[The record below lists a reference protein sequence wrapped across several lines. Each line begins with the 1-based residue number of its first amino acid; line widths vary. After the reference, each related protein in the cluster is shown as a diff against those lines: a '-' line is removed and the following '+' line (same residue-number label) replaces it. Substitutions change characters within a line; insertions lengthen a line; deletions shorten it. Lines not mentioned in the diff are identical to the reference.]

1 MPDAEH
7 ERDEA
12 GEAPRPLGAV
22 PDAAGTWFRVWTTR
36 AKRVRVRLFEDD
48 RRAARDVELE
58 PRERGEFE
66 THLPAVG
73 AGALYKFVLDD
84 REVPDPYAR
93 FLPFGVHGPAE
104 VRAPARTP
112 PLRPPARLDRLCT
125 YELHVGTFTAEG
137 TIRAARAKLRDL
149 AALGVGALELMPL
162 AAFSGD
168 RGWGY
173 DGVAHYA
180 PHAPYGRPE
189 DLCGFVREAHEL
201 GLYVLVDA
209 VFNHFGPSGNYL
221 ASYAPEYFTAA
232 FSTPWG
238 DALDFG
244 EPHMRGYVLGAAR
257 MWLEEYGFD
266 GLRLDATHAIVDR
279 STPHIVRQI
288 ADLAHSLDP
297 ARLVIAEDARNESTL
312 VTDVGVDAVWA
323 DDFHHH
329 LRVLM
334 TGERDG
340 YYAAYEPAPA
350 ALAHAIERGWSYEGQ
365 AYAPWGRPRGT
376 SADALSPEQFVYC
389 IENHDQAGNRAFGER
404 LSQQVSVDAFCAA
417 STLLLF
423 LPMSPLLF
431 MGQEWGASTP
441 FLYFTQHDEEL
452 GALVSKG
459 RREEFKSFRA
469 FSDPKARDRIPDP
482 QARAT
487 FESSKLKWRERGL
500 PAHARVLRTVRE
512 LLRLRREDPVL
523 SEGCERKDLGARA
536 QGDLLV
542 VERSRRGGRRVLVA
556 NFTFRA
562 VVSPSGS
569 FGERLFSTADVSSG
583 SLPPWSAVV
592 LKA

>member
-1 MPDAEH
+1 MEAER
-7 ERDEA
+7 EEKTTRET
-12 GEAPRPLGAV
+12 PLGAAV
-22 PDAAGTWFRVWTTR
+22 DAGGTRFRVWTTR
-36 AKRVRVRLFEDD
+36 ARRVRVRLFEDGH
-48 RRAARDVELE
+48 RAVRDIELE
-58 PRERGEFE
+58 PRSRGDFE
-66 THLPAVG
+66 THVPALG

-104 VRAPARTP
+104 VLAPGHAS
-112 PLRPPARLDRLCT
+112 PLRPRALLDRLCT
-125 YELHVGTFTAEG
+125 YELHVGTFTQEG
-137 TIRAARAKLRDL
+137 TYRAARAKLREV
-149 AALGVGALELMPL
+149 AALGVNALELMPL

-168 RGWGY
+168 WGWGY

-189 DLCGFVREAHEL
+189 ELRRFVGEAHEL
-201 GLYVLVDA
+201 GLYVIIDA

-221 ASYAPEYFTAA
+221 ASYSPEYFTAA

-244 EPHMRGYVLGAAR
+244 EPHMRRHVLGAAR
-257 MWLEEYGFD
+257 LWLEEYGFD

-279 STPHIVRQI
+279 SKPHIVREL

-297 ARLVIAEDARNESTL
+297 ARLVIVEDDRNESSL
-312 VTDVGVDAVWA
+312 VTDLGVDAIWA

-329 LRVLM
+329 LRVLL

-340 YYAAYEPAPA
+340 YYAAYEPAA
-350 ALAHAIERGWSYEGQ
+350 RALAHAIERGWSYEGQ
-365 AYAPWGRPRGT
+365 AYAPWGQPRGT
-376 SADALSPEQFVYC
+376 RADALRPEQFVYC
-389 IENHDQAGNRAFGER
+389 LENHDQAGNRALGER
-404 LSQQVSVDAFCAA
+404 LSQLVSTDAFCAA

-459 RREEFKSFRA
+459 RRDEFKSFRA
-469 FSDPKARDRIPDP
+469 FSDPEARARIPDP

-487 FESSKLKWRERGL
+487 FESSKLNWDERSS
-500 PAHARVLRTVRE
+500 PPHARVLAIVRD

-523 SEGCERKDLGARA
+523 REGCERKDLSARVE
-536 QGDLLV
+536 GELLV
-542 VERSRRGGRRVLVA
+542 VERTGPRGRRVLVA
-556 NFTFRA
+556 NFTPRA
-562 VVSPSGS
+562 VAAALAP
-569 FGERLFSTADVSSG
+569 FGAAIFSTADATSG

-592 LKA
+592 LRA